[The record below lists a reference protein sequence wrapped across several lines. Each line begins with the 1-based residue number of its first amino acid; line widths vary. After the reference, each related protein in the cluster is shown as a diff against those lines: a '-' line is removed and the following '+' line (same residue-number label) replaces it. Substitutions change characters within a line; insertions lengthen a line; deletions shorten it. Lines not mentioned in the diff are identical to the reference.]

1 MYYILFFCLLSI
13 CFNSCT
19 QKQQT
24 DPVVQVVN
32 DWRGKEIKF
41 PEDIVYTIQGLD
53 TVSYSTA
60 DKQYK
65 ILTYIDQNGC
75 TSCKLKI
82 DEWKHFINYLDSA
95 TNKSVGYIFLFYPQK
110 LKDIRI
116 ELHAH
121 RFTQPVYIDMNDKMN
136 QLNHFPDEFDFQTFL
151 LDKHNK
157 VITIGNPINNAAI
170 KELYINT
177 ILKRAPIHH
186 QQTEVSVSTYSIDL
200 GNIPSTKPTTT
211 SFQIQNTG
219 NNPFVLLGINTS
231 CGCTTTQYTRE
242 PINKDTQT
250 TVKITYTPKGTGVF
264 NESLIIRG
272 NISTPIKISIK
283 GIVDN

>member
-1 MYYILFFCLLSI
+1 MDYVLFLCLLSI
-13 CFNSCT
+13 GFNSCT
-19 QKQQT
+19 QKRQT
-24 DPVVQVVN
+24 DAVVQVVS

-41 PEDIVYTIQGLD
+41 PEDIVYTIQGVD
-53 TVSYSTA
+53 TVAYSIT

-75 TSCKLKI
+75 TSCKLNIK
-82 DEWKHFINYLDSA
+82 EWKHFINYLDSV
-95 TNKSVGYIFLFYPQK
+95 TNKSVRYMFLFYPLK

-121 RFTQPVYIDMNDKMN
+121 QFTQPVCIDMNDNMN
-136 QLNHFPDEFDFQTFL
+136 KLNHFPSEFDYQTFL
-151 LDKHNK
+151 LDKYNK
-157 VITIGNPINNAAI
+157 VLTIGNPINNAAI
-170 KELYINT
+170 KELYLNT
-177 ILKRAPIHH
+177 ILKRVPVNH
-186 QQTEVSVSTYSIDL
+186 QQTEVAVSTYSIDL

-211 SFQIQNTG
+211 SFQIQNIG
-219 NNPFVLLGINTS
+219 NNPFILLGINTS

-242 PINKDTQT
+242 PINMNEQT
-250 TVKITYTPKGTGVF
+250 TVKITYTPKGTGAF

-272 NISTPIKISIK
+272 NISMPLKIRVK